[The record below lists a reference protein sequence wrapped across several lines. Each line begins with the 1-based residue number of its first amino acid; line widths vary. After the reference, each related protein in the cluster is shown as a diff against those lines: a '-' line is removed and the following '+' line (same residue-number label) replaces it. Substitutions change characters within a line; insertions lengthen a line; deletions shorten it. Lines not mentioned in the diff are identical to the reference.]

1 MTYLLTLGWPWFAA
15 AFAIG
20 AGVGFVSYSRARDVQ
35 FSGGWVIV
43 AGALALASA
52 FAASAAEIFSGRD
65 AVTLDIALLAGLA
78 YAAGL
83 PAGGVLKSLGGG
95 EAPSR
100 TRPERAPIIVA
111 PAAVAA
117 APVAAFA
124 PAAVAQAE
132 APPRSAETP
141 SSAPAETPAS
151 APARAPR
158 AAKSAAAGVR
168 PETLEAPRG
177 GVADD
182 LSRIKGLGPKSREKL
197 NALGVFH
204 FDQIASWNLDN
215 ARWIGA
221 AIGAPGRVERGKWI
235 QQARALAGP
244 GTDQ

>member
-20 AGVGFVSYSRARDVQ
+20 AGVGFVSFTRSRPAH

-43 AGALALASA
+43 AGVLALAAA
-52 FAASAAEIFSGRD
+52 FAASAAQALAGRD

-83 PAGGVLKSLGGG
+83 PAGGFLKSLGSA
-95 EAPSR
+95 EKTQR
-100 TRPERAPIIVA
+100 RPRHDLAPIIVA
-111 PAAVAA
+111 PAPVAE
-117 APVAAFA
+117 PVAAFA
-124 PAAVAQAE
+124 VVETAAEAAPSPAAA
-132 APPRSAETP
+132 APPSRAKK
-141 SSAPAETPAS
+141 SSS
-151 APARAPR
+151 
-158 AAKSAAAGVR
+158 GVK
-168 PETLEAPRG
+168 PETLDAPRNG
-177 GVADD
+177 ASDD

-204 FDQIASWNLDN
+204 YDQIAAWNLDN

-221 AIGAPGRVERGKWI
+221 AIGAPGRVERDKWI
-235 QQARALAGP
+235 QQARALAGA